1 VAEEKK
7 KVLRCPDCAHPVSG
21 VYAEANYGRVLL
33 LDQCALR
40 GGCGGTWFDKWE
52 LYFLKDGSM
61 ERAAPTVP
69 PAPAA
74 DLPDSQTSPAAQ
86 ANPLFPALAAP
97 VLPPP
102 LDLGAFLAE
111 NPGLKK
117 GSGEC
122 PVCTLDLKPFKDPML
137 PPDAS
142 IKRCPGCSGLWLN
155 RGDLKRYAEHRA
167 KQRKRSQA
175 AKKPVK
181 AGKDHGNMEAP
192 AWAKEV
198 DTPELAT
205 LKKLGK
211 ELNAASLV
219 SQATPE
225 ALHLDEPPI
234 DSKEFARDVGFL
246 ILQALLRLVF
256 KI

>member
-7 KVLRCPDCAHPVSG
+7 KVLKCPDCARPLAG

-33 LDQCALR
+33 LDQCATKR
-40 GGCGGTWFDKWE
+40 GCGGTWFDKWE
-52 LYFLKDGSM
+52 LYFLKDGSL
-61 ERAAPTVP
+61 ESAASADLPVP
-69 PAPAA
+69 PA
-74 DLPDSQTSPAAQ
+74 
-86 ANPLFPALAAP
+86 NPLPPALAATVLPPAP

-111 NPGLKK
+111 NPKVRR
-117 GSGEC
+117 GSGHC
-122 PVCTLDLKPFKDPML
+122 PVCTLELKTFKDPML

-142 IKRCPGCSGLWLN
+142 IKRCAGCSGLWLN

-175 AKKPVK
+175 AKKPAK
-181 AGKDHGNMEAP
+181 AGKGPGNTEVLARANEVEA
-192 AWAKEV
+192 
-198 DTPELAT
+198 PELAT
-205 LKKLGK
+205 LMKLGK

-219 SQATPE
+219 SQGIPASM
-225 ALHLDEPPI
+225 HLDEPPI